1 MIRNADHLM
10 TEIREL
16 AAQMRKN
23 KQIASA
29 GKPHLAPRKDRS
41 EIASTLACG
50 VAEGVARSAAPVYAW
65 FVLWRKS
72 MQRYLLCLAACVLTL
87 PTLAQTK
94 NPVSSVI
101 KEILPRQ
108 TKNIEAAVDAMPA
121 DKFGFRP
128 TELQMTFGHLVVH
141 IAESNYLLCAKASDT
156 SAPKVEELKETDS
169 KDKLSA
175 AVKASFDYCATAL
188 AKTDDS
194 KLGDT
199 IEAFGGRQAPRAFA
213 FIALASG
220 WADHYAAAAQYLR
233 LNGILPPTAQ
243 KK

>member
-1 MIRNADHLM
+1 
-10 TEIREL
+10 
-16 AAQMRKN
+16 
-23 KQIASA
+23 
-29 GKPHLAPRKDRS
+29 
-41 EIASTLACG
+41 
-50 VAEGVARSAAPVYAW
+50 
-65 FVLWRKS
+65 
-72 MQRYLLCLAACVLTL
+72 MQRSLLCLAVCFLTL
-87 PTLAQTK
+87 PAIAQTK

-108 TKNIEAAVDAMPA
+108 TKNIEAEIDLMPA
-121 DKFGFRP
+121 DKFNYRP
-128 TELQMTFGHLVVH
+128 TEAQITFGHLAVH

-156 SAPKVEELKETDS
+156 PAPKAEELKETDG

-175 AVKASFDYCATAL
+175 AVKASFDFCSTVM